1 MQHFHFGL
9 DTLTELLQHCTAS
22 CNTPVLAA
30 TLLLLEAPTDPNNPS
45 SLLVP
50 MASLVRLA
58 AAAVAV
64 LPDSAQAGQQ
74 QQQQQQGME
83 LQPGPELQ
91 AAYEAAC
98 RWVCKCMFDAVC
110 SLTYAKQQ
118 RLC

>member
-1 MQHFHFGL
+1 LPFCYNVISACSCYAAAGPSFKQHFHFGL
-9 DTLTELLQHCTAS
+9 DTLTELLQHCSAT

-50 MASLVRLA
+50 MASTVRLA

-64 LPDSAQAGQQ
+64 LPDGAQGGG
-74 QQQQQQGME
+74 QQQQQGME

-91 AAYEAAC
+91 AAYEAAL
-98 RWVCKCMFDAVC
+98 R
-110 SLTYAKQQ
+110 
-118 RLC
+118 